1 MTMQAAKVNSGRAMS
16 APLEVAVEV
25 YCDRRAASIGSML
38 TSTSPRTM
46 CIQL

>member
-1 MTMQAAKVNSGRAMS
+1 MTMEAPKVNLGRAMS
-16 APLEVAVEV
+16 APLEVAAEA